1 VNQAR
6 TGAAAGGTASEV
18 GGATGALFGFEAV
31 SVVAPD
37 GTPIL
42 LEVQLEL
49 PADRTTV
56 VVGPSGAGKSTLLR
70 LCNRLEVPTSGTVR
84 FHDTPLDELDPRAHR
99 RRVGMVFQQP
109 TTFPGSVGDNLLVA
123 HPGAD
128 HGALHDVLQ
137 AVGLDGD
144 LHDREADQLSGGE
157 AQRLCIA
164 RALLT
169 GPEVLLLDEP
179 TSSLDEGARDEVE
192 ALTDRLRERG
202 VVLVW
207 VTHDQA
213 QAARRGDHVVALRG
227 GRVAYA
233 GDVAGARAEGVLRPE
248 EAA

>member
-1 VNQAR
+1 MSQAHAGAPG
-6 TGAAAGGTASEV
+6 GAASEL
-18 GGATGALFGFEAV
+18 GGAVDVLFGFEAV
-31 SVVAPD
+31 SVEALD

-42 LEVQLEL
+42 RGVELQLPVE
-49 PADRTTV
+49 ATTV

-84 FHDTPLDELDPRAHR
+84 YRGTPLDALDPRAHR
-99 RRVGMVFQQP
+99 RAVGMVFQRP
-109 TTFPGSVGDNLLVA
+109 TTFPGTVGDNLLVA
-123 HPGAD
+123 DPGAG
-128 HGALHDVLQ
+128 HEAQHDVLR
-137 AVGLDGD
+137 AVGLDGG

-179 TSSLDEGARDEVE
+179 TSSLDEDARDEVE

-202 VVLVW
+202 VTLVW

-227 GRVAYA
+227 GRLVYE
-233 GDVAGARAEGVLRPE
+233 GDVAGARAEGVLHPE

>member
-1 VNQAR
+1 MSDAPHGVGGG
-6 TGAAAGGTASEV
+6 GAADT
-18 GGATGALFGFEAV
+18 LFTFEDVA
-31 SVVAPD
+31 VVAPD
-37 GTPIL
+37 GTRIL
-42 LEVQLEL
+42 DGVTLEL

-84 FHDTPLDELDPRAHR
+84 FHGTPLDELDPRAHR

-123 HPGAD
+123 DPDAD
-128 HGALHDVLQ
+128 HDQLHDVLQ

-144 LHDREADQLSGGE
+144 LHDREADALSGGE

-179 TSSLDEGARDEVE
+179 TSSLDEDARDEVE
-192 ALTDRLRERG
+192 AMADRLRERG
-202 VVLVW
+202 VTLVW
-207 VTHDQA
+207 ITHDQA
-213 QAARRGDHVVALRG
+213 QAARRGDHVVALRE
-227 GRVAYA
+227 GRVVYV
-233 GDVAGARAEGVLRPE
+233 GPVEGARADGVLRPE

>member
-1 VNQAR
+1 MSG
-6 TGAAAGGTASEV
+6 TPAAAGGD
-18 GGATGALFGFEAV
+18 GGSGALFAFEDV
-31 SVVAPD
+31 TVTAPD
-37 GTPIL
+37 GTRIL
-42 LEVQLEL
+42 DHVTLEL

-84 FHDTPLDELDPRAHR
+84 FHGTPLGELDPRAHR

-123 HPGAD
+123 DPDAD

-144 LHDREADQLSGGE
+144 LHGREADALSGGE

-179 TSSLDEGARDEVE
+179 TSSLDEDARDDVE
-192 ALTDRLRERG
+192 AMAGRLRERG
-202 VVLVW
+202 VTLVW
-207 VTHDQA
+207 ITHDQA
-213 QAARRGDHVVALRG
+213 QAARRGDHVVALRE
-227 GRVAYA
+227 GRVVYA
-233 GDVAGARAEGVLRPE
+233 GDVTGARAEGVLRPE
-248 EAA
+248 EVA